1 VQGLNLAFC
10 ELTSILTLRHAEPS
24 FYDPRPRN
32 HKSKEKTVQK
42 SNSAASLPLGRVSQ
56 YVSRLLA
63 GEANAADGLS
73 RPLPLA
79 AYSALLPTL
88 WSLVSNSGG
97 SSGGGVGEEAVRVI
111 ADHAMRVGST
121 GVSKLATVE
130 FVGRLILVR

>member
-1 VQGLNLAFC
+1 MQGLNFAFC

-24 FYDPRPRN
+24 SSVPRSRN

-42 SNSAASLPLGRVSQ
+42 SNSAALLPLDRVSQ
-56 YVSRLLA
+56 YVSRSPA
-63 GEANAADGLS
+63 GEANAVDGLS

-88 WSLVSNSGG
+88 WSLVSNSSG
-97 SSGGGVGEEAVRVI
+97 SSGGCVGEEAVRVV

-121 GVSKLATVE
+121 GVSKRATVE